1 MNIRRPVAALFVAL
15 ALVGG
20 PATMTACSAA
30 GGGLERNDGD
40 SSDNETANTGGS
52 DQTAL
57 AGKLNGLKVADEIK
71 GVWKEE
77 VERLVAAG
85 KLKDGEV
92 KALVA

>member
-20 PATMTACSAA
+20 PATLTACSAA

-52 DQTAL
+52 DPGGTSQGNLPKNDSNDT
-57 AGKLNGLKVADEIK
+57 GGGNNEDRNENS
-71 GVWKEE
+71 
-77 VERLVAAG
+77 
-85 KLKDGEV
+85 DGD
-92 KALVA
+92 K

>member
-30 GGGLERNDGD
+30 GGGTERNDGD

-52 DQTAL
+52 DPGGTSQGNLPSNNDNENDNET
-57 AGKLNGLKVADEIK
+57 GDD
-71 GVWKEE
+71 
-77 VERLVAAG
+77 
-85 KLKDGEV
+85 DGNSGGDNDSDG
-92 KALVA
+92 

>member
-30 GGGLERNDGD
+30 GGGTERNDGD

-52 DQTAL
+52 DPGGTSQGNL
-57 AGKLNGLKVADEIK
+57 PSNQN
-71 GVWKEE
+71 KEP
-77 VERLVAAG
+77 
-85 KLKDGEV
+85 DGENESGDDEGNNGGDNSSDG
-92 KALVA
+92 

>member
-30 GGGLERNDGD
+30 GGDTSRNDGD

-52 DQTAL
+52 DP
-57 AGKLNGLKVADEIK
+57 G
-71 GVWKEE
+71 GVSQGNVPQNDSNEQGSGE
-77 VERLVAAG
+77 NEDRNENSD
-85 KLKDGEV
+85 KDR
-92 KALVA
+92 